1 MGVRLDLWES
11 CELLSSL
18 LLDSPFEMLNIWGSA
33 GVHGS
38 ARGLVAAASKLEDE
52 AVDFLGS
59 NSGELSEKS
68 ESSDLRFGAGL
79 KPSPVDTLG

>member
-1 MGVRLDLWES
+1 MWES
-11 CELLSSL
+11 WELLSLS
-18 LLDSPFEMLNIWGSA
+18 LLDSPFEMSNIWGSA

-38 ARGLVAAASKLEDE
+38 ARGTAAAPGSIEDDDT
-52 AVDFLGS
+52 VDFLGS
-59 NSGELSEKS
+59 NSGELSVKS